1 MGQKVNPYAFRLPLL
16 GMQGWKSRWFTT
28 DSRRYKAY
36 LADDVKL
43 RKALMKRLSSAG
55 ITGVE
60 IERSLK
66 SLKVKI
72 FVTRP
77 GVVIGRGGAGIE
89 DLKKFIYK
97 VLGFTEGGKNIP
109 RIDMPVEEVKEP
121 DLSAYLVATRVAE
134 QLVRRIPARRVVT
147 KTLERS
153 MSAGAKGIKIQLSGR
168 VGGAEIGRREKYK
181 AGSIPLSTLRA
192 NVDYANVPAL
202 TRSGYVGI
210 KTWIYKGEQ

>member
-1 MGQKVNPYAFRLPLL
+1 MGQKINPYSFRLPLL
-16 GMQGWKSRWFTT
+16 GMKGWKSRWFTT
-28 DSRRYKAY
+28 DAKRYKSY
-36 LADDVKL
+36 LEDDVKL
-43 RKALMKRLSSAG
+43 RKALMKRLATAG

-66 SLKVKI
+66 SIKVRI

-77 GVVIGRGGAGIE
+77 GVVIGRGGTGIE
-89 DLKKFIYK
+89 ELKKFIYR
-97 VLGFTEGGKNIP
+97 VLGFQEGDKNNP

-121 DLSAYLVATRVAE
+121 DLNAHLVATKVME

-153 MSAGAKGIKIQLSGR
+153 MTAGAKGIKIQLSGR

-192 NVDYANVPAL
+192 DVDYAIVPAL

-210 KTWIYKGEQ
+210 KVWIYKGEK